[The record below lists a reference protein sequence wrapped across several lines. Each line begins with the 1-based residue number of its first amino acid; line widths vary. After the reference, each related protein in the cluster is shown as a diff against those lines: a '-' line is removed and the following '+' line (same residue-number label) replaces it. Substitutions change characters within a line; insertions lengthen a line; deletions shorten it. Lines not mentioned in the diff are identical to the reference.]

1 MSKDKGV
8 ESVKD
13 KSVVV
18 TGGLGFIGSHITDR
32 LLEDGNTVTVI
43 DDCSTG
49 SINNLTMKDHE
60 NLEIIKGDI
69 RKLNLE
75 EIFKGKD
82 YIFHQAALA
91 SVEESIK
98 NPIRCHEINA
108 TGTLKVLQA
117 AKKCKITKVLNAST
131 SAVYG
136 DNPNIPLNENE
147 TPKPLSPY
155 AASKVSAESY
165 CHVYT
170 RCYGLKTV
178 SLRYFN
184 VFGPRQNPRS
194 EYAAV
199 IPRFINAI
207 LSGEK
212 PIIYG
217 DGNQTRDFI
226 YVEDI
231 VEANLLLA
239 ESEFTGPINIAT
251 GESITINKLLGLI
264 EDILDVDIK
273 PIYHDPRPG
282 DIKESV
288 ADISLL
294 ESLGFKKITKLKNGL
309 EKTIE
314 WYKEYKPRPVDHP
327 TR

>member
-1 MSKDKGV
+1 MKDKNV
-8 ESVKD
+8 I
-13 KSVVV
+13 V
-18 TGGLGFIGSHITDR
+18 TGGLGFIGSHLTDR
-32 LLEDGNTVTVI
+32 LLENGNKVTVI

-60 NLEIIKGDI
+60 NLKIIKGSI
-69 RKLNLE
+69 TNLDLE
-75 EIFKGKD
+75 KIFKGKD

-98 NPIRCHEINA
+98 NPIKCHEINA
-108 TGTLKVLQA
+108 TGTLKILQA
-117 AKKCKITKVLNAST
+117 AKKCNIIKVLHAST

-147 TPKPLSPY
+147 NPKPLSPY

-170 RCYGLKTV
+170 QCYGLKTV

-184 VFGPRQNPRS
+184 VFGPRQNPKL

-207 LSGEK
+207 LSGER

-217 DGNQTRDFI
+217 NGNQTRDFI

-239 ESEFTGPINIAT
+239 ESKFTGPVNIAT
-251 GESITINKLLGLI
+251 GESITINKLLELI

-282 DIKESV
+282 DIIESR
-288 ADISLL
+288 ADIGLL
-294 ESLGFKKITKLKNGL
+294 KSLGFKKITKLKSGL

-314 WYKEYKPRPVDHP
+314 WYKEEK
-327 TR
+327 TRLGGILD

>member
-1 MSKDKGV
+1 MKDKNV
-8 ESVKD
+8 I
-13 KSVVV
+13 V
-18 TGGLGFIGSHITDR
+18 TGGLGFIGSHLTDR
-32 LLEDGNTVTVI
+32 LLKDGNTVTVI

-49 SINNLTMKDHE
+49 SINNLAMKDHE
-60 NLEIIKGDI
+60 NLKIIKGNI
-69 RKLNLE
+69 TKLNLE

-98 NPIRCHEINA
+98 NPIKCHEINA
-108 TGTLKVLQA
+108 TGTLKILQA

-147 TPKPLSPY
+147 TPRPLSPY

-170 RCYGLKTV
+170 QSYGLNTV

-184 VFGPRQNPRS
+184 VFGPRQNPKS

-207 LSGEK
+207 LSGKK

-231 VEANLLLA
+231 VEANILLA
-239 ESEFTGPINIAT
+239 ESKFTGPINIAT
-251 GESITINKLLGLI
+251 GESITINKLLELI
-264 EDILDVDIK
+264 EDILDVNIE
-273 PIYHDPRPG
+273 PIHHSPRPG
-282 DIKESV
+282 DITDSR

-294 ESLGFKKITKLKNGL
+294 KSIGFKRITKLKNGL

-314 WYKEYKPRPVDHP
+314 WYTKGR
-327 TR
+327 

>member
-1 MSKDKGV
+1 MKDKNV
-8 ESVKD
+8 I
-13 KSVVV
+13 V
-18 TGGLGFIGSHITDR
+18 TGGLGFIGSHLTEK
-32 LLEDGNTVTVI
+32 LLKDGNIVTVI

-60 NLEIIKGDI
+60 NLKIIKANI
-69 RKLNLE
+69 TKLKLD

-91 SVEESIK
+91 SVGESIK
-98 NPIRCHEINA
+98 NPIKCHEINA
-108 TGTLKVLQA
+108 TGTLKILQA
-117 AKKCKITKVLNAST
+117 AKKCNIIKVLNAST

-136 DNPNIPLNENE
+136 DNPNMPLNENE
-147 TPKPLSPY
+147 NLKPLSPY

-165 CHVYT
+165 CQVYT
-170 RCYGLKTV
+170 ECYDLDTV

-184 VFGPRQNPRS
+184 VFGPRQNPKS

-199 IPRFINAI
+199 IPRFINALI
-207 LSGEK
+207 SREN

-217 DGNQTRDFI
+217 AGNQTRDFI

-231 VEANLLLA
+231 VEANLMLA
-239 ESEFTGPINIAT
+239 ESKFTGPINVAT
-251 GESITINKLLGLI
+251 GESVTINKLLELI
-264 EDILDVDIK
+264 EDILDVNIK
-273 PIYHDPRPG
+273 PIYQAPRPG
-282 DIKESV
+282 DITDSK

-294 ESLGFKKITKLKNGL
+294 RSLGFKKITKLKRGL

-314 WYKEYKPRPVDHP
+314 WYKEYGSSKI
-327 TR
+327 

>member
-1 MSKDKGV
+1 MKDKNV
-8 ESVKD
+8 I
-13 KSVVV
+13 V
-18 TGGLGFIGSHITDR
+18 TGGLGFIGSHLTDR
-32 LLEDGNTVTVI
+32 LLKDGNTVTVI

-49 SINNLTMKDHE
+49 SINNLAMKDHE
-60 NLEIIKGDI
+60 NLKIIKGNI
-69 RKLNLE
+69 TKLNLE

-98 NPIRCHEINA
+98 NPIKCHEINA
-108 TGTLKVLQA
+108 TGTLKILQA

-147 TPKPLSPY
+147 TPRPLSPY

-170 RCYGLKTV
+170 QSYGLNTV

-184 VFGPRQNPRS
+184 VFGPRQNPKS

-207 LSGEK
+207 LSGKK

-231 VEANLLLA
+231 VEANILLA
-239 ESEFTGPINIAT
+239 ESKFTGPINIAT
-251 GESITINKLLGLI
+251 GESITINKLLELI
-264 EDILDVDIK
+264 EDILDVNIE
-273 PIYHDPRPG
+273 PIYHSPRPG
-282 DIKESV
+282 DITDSR

-294 ESLGFKKITKLKNGL
+294 KSLGFKRITKLKNGL

-314 WYKEYKPRPVDHP
+314 WYTKGG
-327 TR
+327 

>member
-1 MSKDKGV
+1 MKDKNV
-8 ESVKD
+8 I
-13 KSVVV
+13 V
-18 TGGLGFIGSHITDR
+18 TGGLGFIGSHLTDR
-32 LLEDGNTVTVI
+32 LLKDGNMVTVI

-60 NLEIIKGDI
+60 NLKIIKGNI
-69 RKLNLE
+69 TKLDLE
-75 EIFKGKD
+75 KIFKGKD

-91 SVEESIK
+91 SVEESVK
-98 NPIRCHEINA
+98 NPIKCHEINA

-117 AKKCKITKVLNAST
+117 AKKCNITKVLNAST

-136 DNPNIPLNENE
+136 DNPNKPLNENE
-147 TPKPLSPY
+147 TLKPLSPY

-165 CHVYT
+165 CNVYT
-170 RCYGLKTV
+170 QCYGLETV

-184 VFGPRQNPRS
+184 VFGPRQNPRL

-207 LSGEK
+207 LSGKK

-226 YVEDI
+226 YVEDV
-231 VEANLLLA
+231 VEANILLA
-239 ESEFTGPINIAT
+239 ESKFTGPVNIAT
-251 GESITINKLLGLI
+251 GKSITINKLLEVI
-264 EDILDVDIK
+264 EDILEVDIK
-273 PIYHDPRPG
+273 PIHHDPRPG
-282 DIKESV
+282 DITDSK
-288 ADISLL
+288 ADVSLL
-294 ESLGFKKITKLKNGL
+294 KSLGFKKITKLKSGL

-314 WYKEYKPRPVDHP
+314 WYKR
-327 TR
+327 R